1 VIVTVPPG
9 VSDAGATDVI
19 TGVAAV
25 TVTIELPLL
34 PSLVAVKVALPAAT
48 PVAVRTFETKAP
60 DATFRF
66 EDVHVNTRPVSTF
79 PFASFAVAVRTVVA
93 PTATEVV
100 AGATVTVATGNG
112 AVTVMTDVPVFPS
125 LVAVIVAGPAA
136 IPVTNPVAVTVA
148 FVASDVDHVTTRP
161 VSTAPPAAS
170 VVAVSC

>member
-9 VSDAGATDVI
+9 VSEAGATDVI

-25 TVTIELPLL
+25 TVTIDVPLL
-34 PSLVAVKVALPAAT
+34 PSLVAVNVALPAAM
-48 PVAVRTFETKAP
+48 PVAVRTFETNVPVAMPK
-60 DATFRF
+60 F

-93 PTATEVV
+93 PTGTEAVD
-100 AGATVTVATGNG
+100 GATVTVATGNG

-125 LVAVIVAGPAA
+125 LVAVIVAEPAA
-136 IPVTNPVAVTVA
+136 IPVTSPLVVTVA
-148 FVASDVDHVTTRP
+148 FVASDVDQVTTRP
-161 VSTAPPAAS
+161 VSAAPAAES